1 MHTADMNKFA
11 QLITTI
17 GELYGKSIS
26 KPLMEIYWQALK
38 RFELSDLQ
46 RALQAHANNPDSGQF
61 LPKPADVVRY
71 IEGSGETK
79 ALQAWA
85 KVEKAISHVGSY
97 QSIAFDDP
105 LIHAV
110 LDDMGGWIKL
120 CSITIDEMPFRAN
133 EFQKRYTGFVNKP
146 PERHPK
152 YLCGITE
159 RDNGKDGYAIKPPL
173 LIGDPKKAEQ
183 VMLSGGSTTLSIQQ
197 LSQPL
202 HKLLNQL
209 PIATENTA

>member
-1 MHTADMNKFA
+1 MQPNDIPKFTAMIA
-11 QLITTI
+11 GI
-17 GELYGKSIS
+17 GELYGKVIS
-26 KPLMEIYWQALK
+26 EALTDIYWQALK
-38 RFELSDLQ
+38 RFELCDVQ
-46 RALQAHANNPDSGQF
+46 RAFQVHIDNPDCGQF
-61 LPKPADVVRY
+61 FPKPADVVRF

-79 ALQAWA
+79 ALHAWA
-85 KVEKAISHVGSY
+85 KVEKAISHIGSY

-105 LIHAV
+105 LIHAA

-120 CSITIDEMPFRAN
+120 CSTTIDEMPFRAN
-133 EFQKRYTGFVNKP
+133 EFQKRYMGFVNKP

-173 LIGDPKKAEQ
+173 LIGDPEKAEQ
-183 VMLSGGSTTLSIQQ
+183 VMLSGGSTDLQIKQ
-197 LSQPL
+197 LSKPI
-202 HKLLNQL
+202 HKLLDQL